1 MTDPTQM
8 ESTPKKM
15 TICPMCRLSMRDAG
29 RLVAFRDDAGQS
41 FSFAICPRCA
51 GRLDRLP
58 MPVQSKQLAAAIN
71 QLIKHPER
79 YAVKQHPDEGAA
91 RLYVAVEAAHLRGEF

>member
-1 MTDPTQM
+1 MG
-8 ESTPKKM
+8 E
-15 TICPMCRLSMRDAG
+15 AG
-29 RLVAFRDDAGQS
+29 RLLAFSDEAGAS
-41 FSFAICPRCA
+41 WSFAICPRCA

-58 MPVQSKQLAAAIN
+58 VSVQARQLDAAIN

-79 YAVKQHPDEGAA
+79 YAVKRHADETEA

>member
-1 MTDPTQM
+1 MRQDRC
-8 ESTPKKM
+8 
-15 TICPMCRLSMRDAG
+15 CPQCRLPMQIIG
-29 RLVAFRDDAGQS
+29 RLLTFRDDS
-41 FSFAICPRCA
+41 RENFSFAICSHCA

-58 MPVQSKQLAAAIN
+58 LSVQAKQLDAAIN

-79 YAVKQHPDEGAA
+79 YTVKRHADETEA